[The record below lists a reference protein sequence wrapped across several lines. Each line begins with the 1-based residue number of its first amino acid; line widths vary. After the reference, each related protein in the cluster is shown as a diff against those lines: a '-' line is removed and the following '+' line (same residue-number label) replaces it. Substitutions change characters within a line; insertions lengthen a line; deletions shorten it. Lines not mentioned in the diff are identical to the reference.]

1 MNKEKLMEIS
11 KKLRKD
17 IIETINKAGSGHP
30 GGSLSIIDIISYLYF
45 EKMNVDVSN
54 PKDEE
59 RDRFI
64 LSKGHAAPALYVTLA
79 EKGFF
84 DKEELN
90 HLREIGSILQGHP
103 DAKKCPGVD
112 ICTGSL
118 GQGFSNGCGIALGNK
133 LNNYNSMTYVVL
145 GDGEIQEGIVWETMM
160 AAAKYKLD
168 NLVAIIDK
176 NNIQLDGRVSE
187 IMPLD
192 NLESRVTDFGWH
204 VVKCDGHDFD
214 DINRAFNEIE
224 KVKGKP
230 KCIIANTVKGKGV
243 SFMEDNVAW
252 HGVAPNKEQTE
263 MAVAEIIG

>member
-1 MNKEKLMEIS
+1 MNKDKLVEIS
-11 KKLRKD
+11 KNLRKD

-30 GGSLSIIDIISYLYF
+30 GGSLSIIDILSYLYF
-45 EKMNVDVSN
+45 EKMNIDVSN
-54 PKDEE
+54 PKYEE
-59 RDRFI
+59 RDRFV

-90 HLREIGSILQGHP
+90 HLRELGSILQGHP

-118 GQGFSNGCGIALGNK
+118 GQGFSNACGIALGNK
-133 LNNYNSMTYVVL
+133 LNNYNSKTYVVL
-145 GDGEIQEGIVWETMM
+145 GD
-160 AAAKYKLD
+160 
-168 NLVAIIDK
+168 
-176 NNIQLDGRVSE
+176 
-187 IMPLD
+187 
-192 NLESRVTDFGWH
+192 
-204 VVKCDGHDFD
+204 VVQCDGHDFD

-224 KVKGKP
+224 KVKDKP
-230 KCIIANTVKGKGV
+230 KCIIANTIKGKGV

-263 MAVAEIIG
+263 MAIAEIVG